1 MIYVWFTG
9 INYYKLAVE
18 KDRDSIFTTITLIW
32 KPCFRRKVKYY
43 SSHLKGSV
51 DGNYRVYILYTF
63 IKPNQEQ
70 LQKMQLYI
78 YVGPLA
84 GNEPAIPVQR
94 L

>member
-1 MIYVWFTG
+1 MWFRGGHKGDWGGICPPSLYV
-9 INYYKLAVE
+9 K
-18 KDRDSIFTTITLIW
+18 
-32 KPCFRRKVKYY
+32 
-43 SSHLKGSV
+43 KGPAV